1 MSITR
6 PETNVVVVE
15 DDPASA
21 DVLQRRLQ
29 ANGMSVSVGRTGAD
43 GLALIRE
50 RHPDLVLLD
59 VGLPDTDGYDVC
71 LQVKSDGATADI
83 PVIFLSA
90 RGDVFDKVR
99 GLSCGASDYL
109 TKPFH
114 PAELL
119 ARVDAV
125 LAQSRRMRSPRLAKP
140 AEASPVGR
148 AVAIV
153 ALADPTRRE
162 RAERILAPQFDFAA
176 AGDGRGADLLVVD
189 ADAAV
194 PPVAQ
199 TDELL
204 AGPAILKIA
213 PTEGASHADA
223 IALNDELARI
233 ADLAV
238 RERQLGRDVD
248 AAANALVALATAFES
263 HDRSTMGHS
272 ERVASR
278 AVGIARRLGMDDAE
292 ARNVRLGALLR
303 DIGNSRLPIGLV
315 RKATELSPEE
325 RTAIEGHPILGAELL
340 SGFRPL
346 ARLLPIIRS
355 HHEHLD
361 GSGYPDGLRAPQ
373 IPLEVRIVA
382 VADRFEALLIDRPDR
397 TAVAAIQAVAI
408 LQQAVQRG
416 ELDAAV
422 VAALAAGVRND
433 PQEGDGKHA

>member
-1 MSITR
+1 MTSRGATR
-6 PETNVVVVE
+6 VVVIE

-29 ANGMSVSVGRTGAD
+29 ANGMTVSVGHTGGE
-43 GLALIRE
+43 GLSLIRE
-50 RHPDLVLLD
+50 LHPDLVLLD

-71 LQVKSDGATADI
+71 LQVKSEGATADI

-125 LAQSRRMRSPRLAKP
+125 LLQSRKVRDPEP
-140 AEASPVGR
+140 AVPPQALRTGQPT
-148 AVAIV
+148 ALV
-153 ALADPTRRE
+153 ALADLARRE
-162 RAERILAPQFDFAA
+162 RAERILAPRFDVV
-176 AGDGRGADLLVVD
+176 GDGRGADLLVID
-189 ADAAV
+189 ADAPVQVDHDLLRGPALLRIASGRGSV
-194 PPVAQ
+194 PADAFPL
-199 TDELL
+199 TDELV
-204 AGPAILKIA
+204 
-213 PTEGASHADA
+213 
-223 IALNDELARI
+223 RI

-238 RERQLGRDVD
+238 RERQLARDVD

-263 HDRSTMGHS
+263 HDRATMGHS

-278 AVGIARRLGMDDAE
+278 ALEIARRLGMDE
-292 ARNVRLGALLR
+292 ERCRTVRLGALLR

-315 RKATELSPEE
+315 QKATELTSEE
-325 RTAIEGHPILGAELL
+325 RTAIERHPILGEELL

-346 ARLLPIIRS
+346 AGLLPIIRS

-361 GSGYPDGLRAPQ
+361 GSGYPDGLRAAQ

-397 TAVAAIQAVAI
+397 TAVPAAEAVGI
-408 LQQAVQRG
+408 LQQAVQRS
-416 ELDAAV
+416 ELDAAA
-422 VAALAAGVRND
+422 VAALAAGVRSD
-433 PQEGDGKHA
+433 PQEGDGRHE

>member
-1 MSITR
+1 MSVLKT
-6 PETNVVVVE
+6 ETNVVVVE

-50 RHPDLVLLD
+50 THPDLVLLD

-71 LQVKSDGATADI
+71 LQVKSDTATSDI

-125 LAQSRRMRSPRLAKP
+125 LSQSRRMRGPRLAKP
-140 AEASPVGR
+140 AEITRTGR
-148 AVAIV
+148 PTAIV
-153 ALADPTRRE
+153 ALGELPRRE
-162 RAERILAPQFDFAA
+162 RAEHILAPKFEIIP
-176 AGDGRGADLLVVD
+176 AGAEGRAVDLLVVD
-189 ADAAV
+189 DDAT
-194 PPVAQ
+194 VATQ
-199 TDELL
+199 MGNE
-204 AGPAILKIA
+204 GPAVLRVA
-213 PTEGASHADA
+213 PAGAPAGNDMV
-223 IALNDELARI
+223 ALNDDLVRI

-238 RERQLGRDVD
+238 RERSLGRDVE
-248 AAANALVALATAFES
+248 AAAEALIALAMAFES
-263 HDRSTMGHS
+263 HDRSTAGHS
-272 ERVASR
+272 ERVANR
-278 AVGIARRLGMDDAE
+278 AVAIAKALGLDA
-292 ARNVRLGALLR
+292 ASSNNIRVGALLR
-303 DIGNSRLPIGLV
+303 DIGNTKLPLGLV
-315 RKATELSPEE
+315 RKASELSPDE
-325 RTAIEGHPILGAELL
+325 RTQIERHPVLGEELLGA
-340 SGFRPL
+340 FRPL
-346 ARLLPIIRS
+346 ARLLPIVRS

-361 GSGYPDGLRAPQ
+361 GSGYPDGLKAPQ

-382 VADRFEALLIDRPDR
+382 VADRFEALRTSRPDR
-397 TAVAAIQAVAI
+397 PAMSADAAVQI

-422 VAALAAGVRND
+422 VAALAGIARSND
-433 PQEGDGKHA
+433 RGEATRS

>member
-1 MSITR
+1 MSSSHL
-6 PETNVVVVE
+6 ETSVVVVE

-43 GLALIRE
+43 GLALIRGS
-50 RHPDLVLLD
+50 HPDLVLLD

-125 LAQSRRMRSPRLAKP
+125 LAQSRRVRSPRLAKP
-140 AEASPVGR
+140 AEVIHVGR
-148 AVAIV
+148 PVALV
-153 ALADPTRRE
+153 ALADPPRRE
-162 RAERILAPQFDFAA
+162 RAERILAPQFDLAA
-176 AGDGRGADLLVVD
+176 PGDGRSADLLVVD
-189 ADAAV
+189 ADSAI
-194 PPVAQ
+194 PQ
-199 TDELL
+199 HDELL
-204 AGPAILKIA
+204 AGPAMLKIA
-213 PTEGASHADA
+213 PTDGPSPAGV
-223 IALNDELARI
+223 IALNEELAHI

-238 RERQLGRDVD
+238 RERQMGRDVD

-278 AVGIARRLGMDDAE
+278 AVGIARRLGLDDAA
-292 ARNVRLGALLR
+292 ARTVRLGALLR
-303 DIGNSRLPIGLV
+303 DIGNSKLPIGLV
-315 RKATELSPEE
+315 RKAAGLSADE
-325 RTAIEGHPILGAELL
+325 RAAIEEHPILGEQLL

-355 HHEHLD
+355 HHEQLD

-397 TAVAAIQAVAI
+397 TAITATEAVAI

-433 PQEGDGKHA
+433 PQEGDGTRE

>member
-1 MSITR
+1 VNAVQA
-6 PETNVVVVE
+6 ETSVVVVE

-29 ANGMSVSVGRTGAD
+29 ANGMSVSVGRTGGD

-50 RHPDLVLLD
+50 LHPDLVLLD

-71 LQVKSDGATADI
+71 LQVKSDSATADI

-125 LAQSRRMRSPRLAKP
+125 LSQSRRVRGPRLSKP
-140 AEASPVGR
+140 AEAARVGR
-148 AVAIV
+148 ATAIV
-153 ALADPTRRE
+153 ALADAARRE
-162 RAERILAPQFDFAA
+162 RAEQILGPKFEIIPIGAE
-176 AGDGRGADLLVVD
+176 GRAVDLLVVD
-189 ADAAV
+189 ADAN
-194 PPVAQ
+194 VASQ
-199 TDELL
+199 MGADGPTVLRVAP
-204 AGPAILKIA
+204 AGAPAS
-213 PTEGASHADA
+213 PDTVV
-223 IALNDELARI
+223 LNDELGRI

-238 RERQLGRDVD
+238 REHQLGRDVD
-248 AAANALVALATAFES
+248 AAADALIALAMAFES
-263 HDRSTMGHS
+263 HDRSTAGHS

-278 AVGIARRLGMDDAE
+278 AVAIAKALGLDSQTCQNI
-292 ARNVRLGALLR
+292 RVGALLR
-303 DIGNSRLPIGLV
+303 DIGNTKLPLGLV
-315 RKATELSPEE
+315 RSRGELTAAE
-325 RTAIEGHPILGAELL
+325 RAQIEQHPALGQELL
-340 SGFRPL
+340 APFRPL
-346 ARLLPIIRS
+346 ARLLPIVRS

-361 GSGYPDGLRAPQ
+361 GSGYPDGLKAPQ

-382 VADRFEALLIDRPDR
+382 VADRYEALRIARPDR
-397 TAVAAIQAVAI
+397 PGMSADAAVQI
-408 LQQAVQRG
+408 LQQSVQRG

-422 VAALAAGVRND
+422 VAALAAGVRGHD
-433 PQEGDGKHA
+433 RGEATGS

>member
-1 MSITR
+1 MTIIR
-6 PETNVVVVE
+6 PATAVVVVE

-29 ANGMSVSVGRTGAD
+29 ANGMTVTVGRTGAD

-50 RHPDLVLLD
+50 THPDLVLLD

-125 LAQSRRMRSPRLAKP
+125 LAQARKVRGPRLAKAP
-140 AEASPVGR
+140 EAARAGRPV
-148 AVAIV
+148 VVV
-153 ALADPTRRE
+153 ALADAVRRE
-162 RAERILAPQFDFAA
+162 RVEAMLAPLFDLAI
-176 AGDGRGADLLVVD
+176 AGDGQGADLLVL
-189 ADAAV
+189 DAAA
-194 PPVAQ
+194 PIPHAG
-199 TDELL
+199 DLL
-204 AGPAILKIA
+204 AGPAVLRVAAGDGDA
-213 PTEGASHADA
+213 PADA
-223 IALNDELARI
+223 IALTEELVRI

-238 RERQLGRDVD
+238 RERQLARDVD

-263 HDRSTMGHS
+263 HDRSTTGHS
-272 ERVASR
+272 ERVAGR
-278 AVGIARRLGMDDAE
+278 AAGIAQRLGLDGSGM
-292 ARNVRLGALLR
+292 RTVRLGALLR
-303 DIGNSRLPIGLV
+303 DIGNSKLPIGLM
-315 RKATELSPEE
+315 RKASELTADE
-325 RTAIEGHPILGAELL
+325 RTAIEQHPVLGEELL
-340 SGFRPL
+340 AGFRPL

-397 TAVAAIQAVAI
+397 PAVAAGEAVAV

-422 VAALAAGVRND
+422 VAALAAGVRTD
-433 PQEGDGKHA
+433 DHEGGGKA

>member
-1 MSITR
+1 MTIVR
-6 PETNVVVVE
+6 PETSVVVVE

-29 ANGMSVSVGRTGAD
+29 ANGMTVSVGRTGAD

-50 RHPDLVLLD
+50 SHPDLVLLD

-71 LQVKSDGATADI
+71 LQVKSDAATADI

-125 LAQSRRMRSPRLAKP
+125 LAQARRVRSPRLAKP
-140 AEASPVGR
+140 AETSRAGR
-148 AVAIV
+148 AVAMV
-153 ALADPTRRE
+153 ALADPSRRQ
-162 RAERILAPQFDFAA
+162 RAERILAPLFDLAA
-176 AGDGRGADLLVVD
+176 ADDGRGADLLVVD
-189 ADAAV
+189 ADAAI
-194 PPVAQ
+194 PEAG
-199 TDELL
+199 ELL
-204 AGPAILKIA
+204 VGPAILRIA
-213 PTEGASHADA
+213 LADGPAREGA
-223 IALNDELARI
+223 IALNDELAQI
-233 ADLAV
+233 ADLVV

-248 AAANALVALATAFES
+248 TAADALVALATAFES

-278 AVGIARRLGMDDAE
+278 AAGIAKRLGLDE
-292 ARNVRLGALLR
+292 ASARTVRLGALLR
-303 DIGNSRLPIGLV
+303 DIGNSKLPIGLV
-315 RKATELSPEE
+315 RKAAELTPDE
-325 RTAIEGHPILGAELL
+325 RAAIERHPVLGEELL
-340 SGFRPL
+340 AGFRPL

-361 GSGYPDGLRAPQ
+361 GSGYPDRLRAPQ

-397 TAVAAIQAVAI
+397 PAVAAAEAVAT

-422 VAALAAGVRND
+422 VAALAAGVRSD
-433 PQEGDGKHA
+433 QQEGDRKA

>member
-1 MSITR
+1 MTIIR
-6 PETNVVVVE
+6 QETAVVVVE

-29 ANGMSVSVGRTGAD
+29 ANGMTVTVGRTGAD

-50 RHPDLVLLD
+50 SHPDLVLLD
-59 VGLPDTDGYDVC
+59 VGLPDTDGYDIC

-125 LAQSRRMRSPRLAKP
+125 LAQARKVRSPRLVKAP
-140 AEASPVGR
+140 EASRTGR
-148 AVAIV
+148 AVAVI
-153 ALADPTRRE
+153 ALADPSRRE
-162 RAERILAPQFDFAA
+162 RAERMLAPLFDIAS

-194 PPVAQ
+194 PEATEPLV
-199 TDELL
+199 
-204 AGPAILKIA
+204 GPAVLRVA
-213 PTEGASHADA
+213 AAGGPARQDA

-238 RERQLGRDVD
+238 RERQLVRDVD
-248 AAANALVALATAFES
+248 TAANALVALATAFES
-263 HDRSTMGHS
+263 HDRSTLGHS

-278 AVGIARRLGMDDAE
+278 AAGIATRLGLDE
-292 ARNVRLGALLR
+292 ASCRTVRLGALLR
-303 DIGNSRLPIGLV
+303 DIGNSKLPLGLL
-315 RKATELSPEE
+315 RKAAELSPDE
-325 RTAIEGHPILGAELL
+325 RTAIEGHPILGEELL
-340 SGFRPL
+340 AGFRPL
-346 ARLLPIIRS
+346 AGLLPIIRS

-397 TAVAAIQAVAI
+397 PAVAAAEAVAV

-422 VAALAAGVRND
+422 VAALAAGVRD
-433 PQEGDGKHA
+433 DQREGGGTT

>member
-1 MSITR
+1 MTISR
-6 PETNVVVVE
+6 PETSVVVVE

-29 ANGMSVSVGRTGAD
+29 ANGMTVSVGRTGAD
-43 GLALIRE
+43 GLSLIRAG
-50 RHPDLVLLD
+50 HPDLVLLD

-71 LQVKSDGATADI
+71 LQVKSDAATSDI

-125 LAQSRRMRSPRLAKP
+125 LAQARKVRSPRLAKP
-140 AEASPVGR
+140 AEVNRAGR
-148 AVAIV
+148 PVAIV
-153 ALADPTRRE
+153 ALADPARHE
-162 RAERILAPQFDFAA
+162 RAERILATQFDLAA

-194 PPVAQ
+194 PRQ
-199 TDELL
+199 DELL
-204 AGPAILKIA
+204 AGPAIVRIA
-213 PTEGASHADA
+213 TTDGGSGTEA
-223 IALNDELARI
+223 ITLNDELARI

-238 RERQLGRDVD
+238 RERQLERDID
-248 AAANALVALATAFES
+248 AAADALVALATAFES

-272 ERVASR
+272 ERVAAR
-278 AVGIARRLGMDDAE
+278 AAGIARRLGLDDASS
-292 ARNVRLGALLR
+292 RTVRLGALLR
-303 DIGNSRLPIGLV
+303 DIGNSKLPLGLV
-315 RKATELSPEE
+315 RKATELTADE
-325 RTAIEGHPILGAELL
+325 RTAIEGHPILGEELL

-397 TAVAAIQAVAI
+397 PAVAAAEAVAI
-408 LQQAVQRG
+408 LHQAVQRG

-422 VAALAAGVRND
+422 VAALGAGVRND
-433 PQEGDGKHA
+433 QQEGEATA